1 MNIDTL
7 PEQPEQ
13 PASPAAPT
21 SALQKRFDRLRKNL
35 EREEKRRQK
44 LVRELDELGH
54 IYAKQVL
61 PRLKNNHRMLKTLLQ
76 RLIDF
81 SERKNLRQGHRE
93 TLEAWLYELL
103 EQVALY
109 DRKEAAAIAQ
119 QYMRTQLEIFGTASH
134 IPQPH
139 SHADAEADDDD
150 SADDSHHA
158 APESDKDK
166 AAKQDTP
173 EADAAGAG
181 DEAPERQNAE
191 QVPAVDHKW
200 LRQLFRRAAQALH
213 PDREQDPAQREHK
226 EQLMTELLQAR
237 DNNDMMAVMTLYQ
250 QHVAS
255 DALQIPESAFEALC
269 LSVQAQIQRVQ
280 LEKNDYIQSDPQRA
294 FVHYHLYA
302 DSRRKQAQNL
312 DRLLDR
318 IRLMRLQI
326 PGVLDELRTLKD
338 LKRELQ
344 YRQQD
349 RF

>member
-7 PEQPEQ
+7 PEQP
-13 PASPAAPT
+13 ASAAAPT

-93 TLEAWLYELL
+93 TLEAWVYELL

-119 QYMRTQLEIFGTASH
+119 QYMRTQLEIFGTSSH

-139 SHADAEADDDD
+139 STQADAEAND
-150 SADDSHHA
+150 DDSHHA
-158 APESDKDK
+158 APESDKSK
-166 AAKQDTP
+166 ATDHATPEDDAAEPGASDDAAERQDT
-173 EADAAGAG
+173 
-181 DEAPERQNAE
+181 E
-191 QVPAVDHKW
+191 QVPAVDDKW

-226 EQLMTELLQAR
+226 EQLMTELLNAR

-250 QHVAS
+250 QHVAT

-302 DSRRKQAQNL
+302 DSRRKQVQNL

-349 RF
+349 GY

>member
-1 MNIDTL
+1 
-7 PEQPEQ
+7 
-13 PASPAAPT
+13 
-21 SALQKRFDRLRKNL
+21 
-35 EREEKRRQK
+35 
-44 LVRELDELGH
+44 
-54 IYAKQVL
+54 
-61 PRLKNNHRMLKTLLQ
+61 MLKTLLQ

-81 SERKNLRQGHRE
+81 SQRKNLRQWHRE

-119 QYMRTQLEIFGTASH
+119 QYMRTQLEIFGTSSH

-139 SHADAEADDDD
+139 SAHADTEADDEG
-150 SADDSHHA
+150 SENA
-158 APESDKDK
+158 AKEPDRDK
-166 AAKQDTP
+166 AADRDTP
-173 EADAAGAG
+173 KGDAAEPGAG
-181 DEAPERQNAE
+181 DESAQTAEGEHAAP
-191 QVPAVDHKW
+191 VPPVDDKW

-250 QHVAS
+250 QHVAT

-302 DSRRKQAQNL
+302 DNRRKQVQNL

-349 RF
+349 GY